1 MAHRRNKHNTCL
13 VNNLTLACLVRETHG
28 GLDDRVSALQR
39 MISLCEYD
47 EYNINEKNIQ
57 VLLRRLI
64 LGKDAKAKFIIQTI
78 ENYFMSRSG
87 RPCVVGIYMH
97 LESKLESQKALAES
111 INTRE
116 TLRELEK
123 QYAYAFM

>member
-1 MAHRRNKHNTCL
+1 
-13 VNNLTLACLVRETHG
+13 
-28 GLDDRVSALQR
+28 

>member
-1 MAHRRNKHNTCL
+1 MAHRRNKHNTCK
-13 VNNLTLACLVRETHG
+13 VNNLILACLVRETHG

-116 TLRELEK
+116 ILRELEK

>member
-1 MAHRRNKHNTCL
+1 MAHRRNKHNTCK
-13 VNNLTLACLVRETHG
+13 VNNLALACLVRETHG

-64 LGKDAKAKFIIQTI
+64 LGKDAKANFIIQTI

>member
-1 MAHRRNKHNTCL
+1 MANRRNKHNTYK

-97 LESKLESQKALAES
+97 LESKLESQKALTES

>member
-1 MAHRRNKHNTCL
+1 MANRRNKHNTCK